1 VIRLKASRVLVYLIA
16 VLLITPILMMYTM
29 LFLGSVSNQ
38 MVGLIP
44 KHFSL
49 EKWEFLKTGN
59 LNLPGSK
66 LVTKSLFP
74 SVYKIT
80 LNTFLLAVGVS
91 VTEVLLASL
100 AGYAISRYKFR
111 GRATFLK
118 TILVLHAFPSISL
131 LIALY
136 FVLRSIGM
144 LNSILGVVL
153 TKAALELPLG
163 IWVMKGFYDSIP
175 WELEMAA
182 LVDGLS
188 RLKAWAKIILPNVK
202 PGIAALS
209 IFAFLSG
216 WSEFIFIL
224 TFIYKETNWTLSML
238 IRAVIGDWRFVD
250 YNLLAALSLYYM
262 IPVLIFYIFTQ
273 KYLMRITLG
282 GIKG

>member
-1 VIRLKASRVLVYLIA
+1 MVQTYKVILYTLAVVLV
-16 VLLITPILMMYTM
+16 TPILLMYSL
-29 LFLGSVSNQ
+29 LFLGSISTK
-38 MVGLIP
+38 MVGVIP
-44 KHFSL
+44 ENISF
-49 EKWEFLKTGN
+49 EKWKFLVTGEIR
-59 LNLPGSK
+59 LPGSIGE
-66 LVTKSLFP
+66 SGLFP
-74 SVYKIT
+74 SIYKVTFNT
-80 LNTFLLAVGVS
+80 LLLALGVS
-91 VTEVLLASL
+91 AVEILLSSL

-111 GRATFLK
+111 GRATYLK
-118 TILVLHAFPSISL
+118 LILILHAFPSVSL

-136 FVLRSIGM
+136 FILREMNLLNTIIGV
-144 LNSILGVVL
+144 IL
-153 TKAALELPLG
+153 TKAALEMPLG

-188 RLKAWAKIILPNVK
+188 RLKAWYKIILPNVK

-216 WSEFIFIL
+216 WSEFLFIL

-250 YNLLAALSLYYM
+250 YHLLAALSLYYM
-262 IPVLIFYIFTQ
+262 IPVIIFFLTTQ
-273 KYLMRITLG
+273 KYLMRITMG

>member
-1 VIRLKASRVLVYLIA
+1 MASLYRVGLYVLA
-16 VLLITPILMMYTM
+16 VLLVTPILLMYSL
-29 LFLGSVSNQ
+29 LFLGSISTKMSGVVPEEIS
-38 MVGLIP
+38 
-44 KHFSL
+44 F
-49 EKWEFLKTGN
+49 EKWKFLITGEIY
-59 LNLPGSK
+59 LPGSIGER
-66 LVTKSLFP
+66 SLFP
-74 SVYKIT
+74 SIYKVT
-80 LNTFLLAVGVS
+80 LNTLLLAIGVS
-91 VTEVLLASL
+91 LVEILLSSL

-118 TILVLHAFPSISL
+118 LILILHAFPSVSL

-136 FVLRSIGM
+136 FILRELNM
-144 LNSILGVVL
+144 LNTIIGVVL
-153 TKAALELPLG
+153 TKAALEMPLG

-188 RLKAWAKIILPNVK
+188 RLKAWFKIILPNVK

-216 WSEFIFIL
+216 WSEFLFIL

-250 YNLLAALSLYYM
+250 YHLLAALSLYYM
-262 IPVLIFYIFTQ
+262 IPVIIFFLTTQ
-273 KYLMRITLG
+273 KYLMRITMG

>member
-1 VIRLKASRVLVYLIA
+1 MATLYRVSLFILA
-16 VLLITPILMMYTM
+16 VLLVSPILVMYSL
-29 LFLGSVSNQ
+29 LFLGSISTRMNGVVPENIS
-38 MVGLIP
+38 
-44 KHFSL
+44 F
-49 EKWEFLKTGN
+49 EKWSFLITGEIR
-59 LNLPGSK
+59 LPGSIGE
-66 LVTKSLFP
+66 SGLFP
-74 SVYKIT
+74 SVYTVT
-80 LNTFLLAVGVS
+80 LNTLLLAIGVS
-91 VTEVLLASL
+91 LIEILLASL

-118 TILVLHAFPSISL
+118 LILILHAFPSVSL

-136 FVLRSIGM
+136 FILRE
-144 LNSILGVVL
+144 LNLLNTIIGVVL
-153 TKAALELPLG
+153 TKAALEMPLG

-188 RLKAWAKIILPNVK
+188 RLKAWFKIILPNVK

-216 WSEFIFIL
+216 WSEFLFIL

-250 YNLLAALSLYYM
+250 YHLLAALSLYYM
-262 IPVLIFYIFTQ
+262 IPVIIFFLTTQ
-273 KYLMRITLG
+273 KYLMRITMG

>member
-1 VIRLKASRVLVYLIA
+1 MASLYKAGLYIIA
-16 VLLITPILMMYTM
+16 VALVTPILLMYSL
-29 LFLGSVSNQ
+29 LFLGSISTKMNGV
-38 MVGLIP
+38 IP
-44 KHFSL
+44 ENISF
-49 EKWEFLKTGN
+49 EKWSFLITGEIR
-59 LNLPGSK
+59 LPGSIGE
-66 LVTKSLFP
+66 SGLFP
-74 SVYKIT
+74 SIYAVT
-80 LNTFLLAVGVS
+80 LNTLLLALGVS
-91 VTEVLLASL
+91 VIEILLASL

-118 TILVLHAFPSISL
+118 LILILHAFPSVSL

-136 FVLRSIGM
+136 FILRELNM
-144 LNSILGVVL
+144 LNTIIGVVL

-188 RLKAWAKIILPNVK
+188 RLKAWFKIILPNVK

-216 WSEFIFIL
+216 WSEFLFIL

-250 YNLLAALSLYYM
+250 YHLLAALSLYYM
-262 IPVLIFYIFTQ
+262 IPVIIFFLTTQ
-273 KYLMRITLG
+273 KYLMRITMG

>member
-1 VIRLKASRVLVYLIA
+1 MVKWSRVLVYVIG
-16 VLLITPILMMYTM
+16 VLLLSPMLLMYSM
-29 LFLGSVSNQ
+29 LFLGSVSSQ
-38 MVGLIP
+38 MEGIVP
-44 KHFSL
+44 KDFTL
-49 EKWEFLKTGN
+49 EKWSFLKTGEI
-59 LNLPGSK
+59 NLPGSE
-66 LVTKSLFP
+66 LVTESLFP

-80 LNTFLLAVGVS
+80 FNTLLLAIGVS
-91 VTEVLLASL
+91 AIEVLISSL

-111 GRATFLK
+111 GRSTFLK
-118 TILVLHAFPSISL
+118 LILVLHAFPSISL

-136 FVLRSIGM
+136 FVLRELNL
-144 LNSILGVVL
+144 LNSIIGVIL
-153 TKAALELPLG
+153 TKAALEMPLG

-188 RLKAWAKIILPNVK
+188 RLKAWVKVILPNVK

-273 KYLMRITLG
+273 KYLMKITLG
-282 GIKG
+282 GVKG

>member
-1 VIRLKASRVLVYLIA
+1 MPRWSRVLVYLIA
-16 VLLITPILMMYTM
+16 VLLVSPVLLMYSM
-29 LFLGSVSNQ
+29 LFLGSVSDQ
-38 MVGLIP
+38 MVGIIP
-44 KHFSL
+44 KHFTL
-49 EKWEFLKTGN
+49 AKWSFLKTGN

-66 LVTKSLFP
+66 LVTRSLFP

-80 LNTFLLAVGVS
+80 LNTLMLAIGVS
-91 VTEVLLASL
+91 LTEVLIASL

-111 GRATFLK
+111 GRALFLK

-136 FVLRSIGM
+136 FVLRSLNL
-144 LNSILGVVL
+144 LNSIVGVVL

-163 IWVMKGFYDSIP
+163 IWVMKGFYDSVP

-188 RLKAWAKIILPNVK
+188 RIKAWFKVILPNVK
-202 PGIAALS
+202 PGLAALS

-262 IPVLIFYIFTQ
+262 IPVLFFFIFTQ
-273 KYLMRITLG
+273 KYLMKITLG

>member
-1 VIRLKASRVLVYLIA
+1 MSRWYKVALFIVALLVIS
-16 VLLITPILMMYTM
+16 PILMMYSL
-29 LFLGSVSNQ
+29 LFLGSVSTKMNGVVPQ
-38 MVGLIP
+38 D
-44 KHFSL
+44 FSL
-49 EKWEFLKTGN
+49 EKWRFLITGEV
-59 LNLPGSK
+59 NLPGS
-66 LVTKSLFP
+66 VGERQLFP
-74 SVYKIT
+74 SIYSIT
-80 LNTFLLAVGVS
+80 LNTLMLALGVAGLEILVS
-91 VTEVLLASL
+91 SL
-100 AGYAISRYKFR
+100 AGYAISRYKFK
-111 GRATFLK
+111 GRATFLRL
-118 TILVLHAFPSISL
+118 ILVLHAFPSVSL

-136 FVLRSIGM
+136 FVLREMNM
-144 LNSILGVVL
+144 LNTIIGVIL
-153 TKAALELPLG
+153 TKAALEMPLG

-188 RLKAWAKIILPNVK
+188 RLKAWFKVILPNVK

-216 WSEFIFIL
+216 WSEFLFIL

-250 YNLLAALSLYYM
+250 YHLLAALSLYYM
-262 IPVLIFYIFTQ
+262 IPVIIFYLTTQ